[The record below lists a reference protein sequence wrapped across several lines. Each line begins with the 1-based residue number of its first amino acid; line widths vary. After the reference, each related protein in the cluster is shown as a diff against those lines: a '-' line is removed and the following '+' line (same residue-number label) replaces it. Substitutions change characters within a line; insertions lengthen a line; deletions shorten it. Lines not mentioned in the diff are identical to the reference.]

1 MTRASFGSFFVGLL
15 SSRQLYLSRC
25 SFKSLLCPAVRRDYR
40 PARFRVYAIYDDME
54 VAVVRVVLQYPEGLA
69 VRKAEFGKESNT
81 YMKEGG
87 VIMLDVSRVTSKGQ
101 VTIPVE
107 MRRKLGI
114 KNGDKVVFIEEGSR
128 IVIANAAMVALKEI
142 QEAFSGE
149 AERLG
154 LRDEQD
160 VVNMVK
166 EVRRE
171 MWEERHG
178 GNA

>member
-1 MTRASFGSFFVGLL
+1 
-15 SSRQLYLSRC
+15 
-25 SFKSLLCPAVRRDYR
+25 
-40 PARFRVYAIYDDME
+40 
-54 VAVVRVVLQYPEGLA
+54 
-69 VRKAEFGKESNT
+69 
-81 YMKEGG
+81 
-87 VIMLDVSRVTSKGQ
+87 MLDVSRVTSKGQ

-114 KNGDKVVFIEEGSR
+114 KDGDKVVFIEEGSR
-128 IVIANAAMVALKEI
+128 IVIANAAMVALKEV
-142 QEAFSGE
+142 QEVFSGE
-149 AERLG
+149 AKRLG

-160 VVNMVK
+160 VVDMVK

>member
-1 MTRASFGSFFVGLL
+1 
-15 SSRQLYLSRC
+15 
-25 SFKSLLCPAVRRDYR
+25 
-40 PARFRVYAIYDDME
+40 
-54 VAVVRVVLQYPEGLA
+54 
-69 VRKAEFGKESNT
+69 
-81 YMKEGG
+81 
-87 VIMLDVSRVTSKGQ
+87 MLDVSRVTSKGQ

-107 MRRKLGI
+107 MRRKLGL
-114 KNGDKVVFIEEGSR
+114 KEGDKVVFMEEGNR
-128 IVIANAAMVALKEI
+128 VVIANAALVALREV

-154 LRDEQD
+154 LRDQQD

>member
-1 MTRASFGSFFVGLL
+1 
-15 SSRQLYLSRC
+15 
-25 SFKSLLCPAVRRDYR
+25 
-40 PARFRVYAIYDDME
+40 
-54 VAVVRVVLQYPEGLA
+54 
-69 VRKAEFGKESNT
+69 
-81 YMKEGG
+81 
-87 VIMLDVSRVTSKGQ
+87 MLDVSRVTSKGQ

-114 KNGDKVVFIEEGSR
+114 KDGGKVVFMEDGNR
-128 IVIANAAMVALKEI
+128 IVITNAAMVALKEV

-154 LRDEQD
+154 LRDERD
-160 VVNMVK
+160 AAELVK
-166 EVRRE
+166 EVRRD

>member
-1 MTRASFGSFFVGLL
+1 
-15 SSRQLYLSRC
+15 
-25 SFKSLLCPAVRRDYR
+25 
-40 PARFRVYAIYDDME
+40 
-54 VAVVRVVLQYPEGLA
+54 
-69 VRKAEFGKESNT
+69 
-81 YMKEGG
+81 
-87 VIMLDVSRVTSKGQ
+87 MLDVSSVTSKGQ

-114 KNGDKVVFIEEGSR
+114 KSGDKVVFIEDGGR
-128 IVIANAAMVALKEI
+128 IVIANAAMVALKEV
-142 QEAFSGE
+142 QEAFAGE

-160 VVNMVK
+160 VVDMVK
-166 EVRRE
+166 EIRRE

>member
-1 MTRASFGSFFVGLL
+1 MKGR
-15 SSRQLYLSRC
+15 
-25 SFKSLLCPAVRRDYR
+25 
-40 PARFRVYAIYDDME
+40 
-54 VAVVRVVLQYPEGLA
+54 
-69 VRKAEFGKESNT
+69 ES
-81 YMKEGG
+81 
-87 VIMLDVSRVTSKGQ
+87 IMLDVSRVTSKGQ

-114 KNGDKVVFIEEGSR
+114 KDGDKVVFMEEGNR
-128 IVIANAAMVALKEI
+128 IVIANAAMVALKEV

-160 VVNMVK
+160 VVDMVK
-166 EVRRE
+166 EARRE

>member
-1 MTRASFGSFFVGLL
+1 
-15 SSRQLYLSRC
+15 
-25 SFKSLLCPAVRRDYR
+25 
-40 PARFRVYAIYDDME
+40 
-54 VAVVRVVLQYPEGLA
+54 
-69 VRKAEFGKESNT
+69 
-81 YMKEGG
+81 
-87 VIMLDVSRVTSKGQ
+87 MLDVSRVTSKGK

-114 KNGDKVVFIEEGSR
+114 KDGDKVVFIEEGSR
-128 IVIANAAMVALKEI
+128 IVIANAAMVALKEV

-160 VVNMVK
+160 VVDMVK

-178 GNA
+178 GNAESVK